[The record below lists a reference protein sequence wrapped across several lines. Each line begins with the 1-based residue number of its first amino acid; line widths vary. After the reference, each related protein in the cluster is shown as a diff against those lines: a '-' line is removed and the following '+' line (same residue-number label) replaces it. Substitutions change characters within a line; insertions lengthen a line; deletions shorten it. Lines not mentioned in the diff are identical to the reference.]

1 MASGKLVSDDITYRI
16 VQDRTSRRTLMGHTF
31 LDGYP
36 RTAVQAEQLE
46 ELATE
51 QGKEIQAIEVDVP
64 RDELDEASDRPTY
77 LPGLR

>member
-1 MASGKLVSDDITYRI
+1 MILPIEW
-16 VQDRTSRRTLMGHTF
+16 SRNGLRDRTLMGLTY

-46 ELATE
+46 ELAAE

-64 RDELDEASDRPTY
+64 HA
-77 LPGLR
+77 